1 MTIMWCVY
9 WNMEYEGQNFLSFW
23 TVFCPFTSPLFNNPK
38 NQNFVKIEKPRGY
51 IIILHRCDLNEN
63 HMMYGFWNTE
73 CDRQKFLSFWTI
85 FWTFTTLTTQK
96 IKILKKMKQP
106 SGDVITLHMCTVNE
120 NGVQQTNFFV
130 ILDCFLP
137 FYPLTT

>member
-1 MTIMWCVY
+1 MTVIWCMIPEI
-9 WNMEYEGQNFLSFW
+9 WSA
-23 TVFCPFTSPLFNNPK
+23 TDKIFCHFGLFFALLPFNNPK
-38 NQNFVKIEKPRGY
+38 NQNFVKIEKPRGD

-96 IKILKKMKQP
+96 ILKKILKQP
-106 SGDVITLHMCTVNE
+106 SGDAITLHMCTVNE
-120 NGVQQTNFFV
+120 NGVQQTKFYV